1 MHYMKVSKSQ
11 SVRQKNPSPNL
22 AGQNRK
28 FSRLKQLLP
37 FKKNSK
43 IWLLNLYFLAG
54 YFYRKQYIKVLIRI
68 RLSTWDK
75 V

>member
-37 FKKNSK
+37 FKKIVK
-43 IWLLNLYFLAG
+43 FDY
-54 YFYRKQYIKVLIRI
+54 LISI
-68 RLSTWDK
+68 S
-75 V
+75 